1 MIEPHT
7 WVDRSTGP
15 RPPASCR
22 ACRMAELAAL
32 RRELATTRAE
42 SREIDGRLAAL
53 LEASVEAPTTP
64 TTAST
69 AGKDAAPTL
78 EALLAPE
85 RRARWGES
93 ASAMEEQI
101 QESRFVAERVSR
113 TVRQLDGVS

>member
-1 MIEPHT
+1 
-7 WVDRSTGP
+7 
-15 RPPASCR
+15 
-22 ACRMAELAAL
+22 MAELAAL

-53 LEASVEAPTTP
+53 LEASVEPPTTP
-64 TTAST
+64 TSAST